1 MGRLGAWGL
10 GRWRVEE
17 ERWVSVWVGK
27 LSWQGVE
34 EERKKKL
41 EKRRAVVWV
50 GNEWRKRW
58 IEAGHEKWV
67 GQRLGR
73 RYRLARW
80 KKREKYL
87 REEGERSEE

>member
-1 MGRLGAWGL
+1 M
-10 GRWRVEE
+10 
-17 ERWVSVWVGK
+17 
-27 LSWQGVE
+27 
-34 EERKKKL
+34 
-41 EKRRAVVWV
+41 VWV

-58 IEAGHEKWV
+58 IEAGQEKWV

-87 REEGERSEE
+87 REKGERSEE